1 MLYALVI
8 VVSQVTVNSRHFSL
22 FASQSRVS
30 LEDRRYFGT
39 TVEHTRHV
47 LPLYGV
53 SHVEYLRAFGYE
65 GGCRAFI
72 ATTMGFLAF
81 EVFLFFSCAMA
92 PYML

>member
-1 MLYALVI
+1 
-8 VVSQVTVNSRHFSL
+8 
-22 FASQSRVS
+22 
-30 LEDRRYFGT
+30 
-39 TVEHTRHV
+39 